1 MIVLNSS
8 KRSITFGD
16 LGIATKRSSGEEKT
30 TCPNCSNTR
39 QKHAEPCL
47 SVNHDEGVYYCHH
60 CDWKGSLSNGSD
72 SGHDDH
78 IIYNYCDESGTVLY
92 QKVRAFPK
100 KFWLQKPD
108 GGKLNGVRR
117 VPYRLPEL
125 IKSTRVVYL
134 VKGEKDCDTLFSHG
148 LTATCNDSGAGNWKP
163 EFNEFLKGRD
173 VVILE
178 DNDEKGRKHG
188 NVISEELHR
197 IAKRIKI
204 IRFKE
209 LPQGGDVSDYLATHT
224 KDDLIARQN
233 DIPCSLPPP

>member
-1 MIVLNSS
+1 MNRSQQKTIKSPIKAARYLQTRYKKCGAGMIVLNSS

-30 TCPNCSNTR
+30 TCPNYSHTR
-39 QKHAEPCL
+39 QKNTEPCL

-60 CDWKGSLSNGSD
+60 CNWKGSLSHGSD
-72 SGHDDH
+72 PGHDDH

-188 NVISEELHR
+188 KV
-197 IAKRIKI
+197 
-204 IRFKE
+204 
-209 LPQGGDVSDYLATHT
+209 VS
-224 KDDLIARQN
+224 Q
-233 DIPCSLPPP
+233 